1 MSVEYRVLTAED
13 MEQSAYVEAVA
24 FYNRPSPAL
33 SDMMQQVLSPEWTVG
48 AFVDGKLVADV
59 RTIPQVRRING
70 AGIGFGAVGP
80 VACLAAYRRQGH
92 VAQLLRF
99 ALERMRD
106 AGQALSGLYTPHDAL
121 YARYGWERAEGRKH
135 YELRAK
141 DVRLRLQGR
150 RGRIEEAPAD
160 GWQRLDAI
168 YREHSKPRNG
178 PFQRV
183 EAWWRFAVLQ
193 HWSEEQTLE
202 PSDAVVWVS
211 PEGRDEGYAVYHA
224 ITLGMEGRWPAR
236 QVYVRDFVSLSG
248 DAYLGLWQ
256 HLLAHDV
263 AKSVA
268 IDVPLED
275 QFPAVVEDPWKVD
288 VQRGEG
294 AMLRVVDLE
303 RAISKRPYAGQRAAR
318 FTMRI
323 SDTAAPWN
331 DGTWRIEAA
340 EGRLTA
346 ERTDGQADVELTAN
360 TLAPLFT
367 GHMRPDVAAGVGL
380 LKVNRPEAIAEMAEA
395 FSVTHPPFSHDTY

>member
-1 MSVEYRVLTAED
+1 MESAVLP
-13 MEQSAYVEAVA
+13 
-24 FYNRPSPAL
+24 RL
-33 SDMMQQVLSPEWTVG
+33 
-48 AFVDGKLVADV
+48 
-59 RTIPQVRRING
+59 R
-70 AGIGFGAVGP
+70 
-80 VACLAAYRRQGH
+80 
-92 VAQLLRF
+92 QLLRLS
-99 ALERMRD
+99 LERMRD

-141 DVRLRLQGR
+141 DVRLRLHGR
-150 RGRIEEAPAD
+150 RGHIEEAPAD

-193 HWSEEQTLE
+193 HWSEDLALE

-256 HLLAHDV
+256 HLLAHDL

-268 IDVPLED
+268 IDAPLED
-275 QFPAVVEDPWKVD
+275 PFPALVEDPWKVGD
-288 VQRGEG
+288 V
-294 AMLRVVDLE
+294 AE
-303 RAISKRPYAGQRAAR
+303 RLQASSPVGRWGRRIRLAAVMPCRRRRRAAW
-318 FTMRI
+318 
-323 SDTAAPWN
+323 TAS
-331 DGTWRIEAA
+331 R
-340 EGRLTA
+340 
-346 ERTDGQADVELTAN
+346 
-360 TLAPLFT
+360 
-367 GHMRPDVAAGVGL
+367 
-380 LKVNRPEAIAEMAEA
+380 
-395 FSVTHPPFSHDTY
+395 S